1 MSARPSVEQRIRD
14 LYAVAPFGV
23 LCTQGEDGPFGS
35 LMACAYSEDLAQVA
49 FSTRRDTRK
58 HAHLVGDPRVALV
71 FDDRPLRHGEPE
83 AIAQVSVMTVTG
95 RARPLSPGAERDRWT
110 ARLLD
115 RHPALRGFADD
126 PEVALF
132 VVAIEAIEIV
142 SRFERTER
150 WTPPANGAG

>member
-58 HAHLVGDPRVALV
+58 HAHLVADPRVALV
-71 FDDRPLRHGEPE
+71 FDDRPLHYVEPE
-83 AIAQVSVMTVTG
+83 AIAQVSVMTATG
-95 RARPLSPGAERDRWT
+95 RARPLPPGAERDGWT
-110 ARLLD
+110 ARLLE

-132 VVAIEAIEIV
+132 VVAIATVEIV

-150 WTPPANGAG
+150 WTPPANDAG

>member
-1 MSARPSVEQRIRD
+1 LSARPSVAQRIRD

-23 LCTQGEDGPFGS
+23 LCTQGEDGPLGS

-49 FSTRRDTRK
+49 FSTRRDTHK
-58 HAHLVGDPRVALV
+58 HAHLVADPRVALV
-71 FDDRPLRHGEPE
+71 FDDRPLHHDESGT
-83 AIAQVSVMTVTG
+83 IAQVSVMTVTG

-110 ARLLD
+110 ARLLE

-132 VVAIEAIEIV
+132 VVAIEAIDYV

-150 WTPPANGAG
+150 WTPPANDAG